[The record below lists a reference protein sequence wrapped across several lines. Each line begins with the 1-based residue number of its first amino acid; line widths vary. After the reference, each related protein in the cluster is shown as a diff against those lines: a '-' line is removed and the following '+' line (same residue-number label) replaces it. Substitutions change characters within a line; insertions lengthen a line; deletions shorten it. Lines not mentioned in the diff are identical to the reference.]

1 MATAKRLSSRRLTLV
16 EDLSAGDL
24 DEQQVLDRHDVGR
37 QIYYRWLGDRQFVEE
52 VNQRVAGAYR
62 RRSSPIARNARW
74 AAATLVRLANS
85 ETPET
90 ARKACL
96 DIITMKPSTGLA
108 GHPAAPDDKVE
119 GLSPI
124 CPQTASRML
133 ALLAEEKDVSQ

>member
-1 MATAKRLSSRRLTLV
+1 MATAKRLSNRRLALV

-62 RRSSPIARNARW
+62 RRSSPIARNARS

-85 ETPET
+85 ENPET

-96 DIITMKPSTGLA
+96 DIITMKPLA
-108 GHPAAPDDKVE
+108 GLTGAASQEEIAEPSSI
-119 GLSPI
+119 SP
-124 CPQTASRML
+124 QAASRLL
-133 ALLAEEKDVSQ
+133 AVLAEEKSQDS